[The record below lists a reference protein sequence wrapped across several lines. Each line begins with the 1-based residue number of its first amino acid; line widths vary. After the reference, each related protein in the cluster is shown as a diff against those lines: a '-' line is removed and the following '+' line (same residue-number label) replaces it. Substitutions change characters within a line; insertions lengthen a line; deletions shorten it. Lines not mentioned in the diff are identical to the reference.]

1 LGVTGICVV
10 DSMIGMVPRNW
21 IIEFYGDENTV
32 NPVLHY
38 VTAYRSRFG
47 RVLVLLN
54 KDFGGLDPYTVTR
67 LARILG
73 GDSLRIDVGRGFRFS
88 DTIEMLGEAGG
99 MEGYDS
105 VMLVYPYYHMPRG
118 LKGYSLA
125 TRVTGLARE
134 LAVNG
139 HRVFLFNTVS
149 RMGGWMPEG
158 GHYHHHSV
166 HVIVRVD
173 RLRNGRIG
181 VRLVKHPSRPSGGLA
196 SFKLEGVI
204 GGVAAQR
211 PLTAW
216 L

>member
-1 LGVTGICVV
+1 MRLTGIYIL
-10 DSMIGMVPRNW
+10 DNLIGSIPKYW
-21 IIEFYGDENTV
+21 ITEFYGDKGV
-32 NPVLHY
+32 IDSLLHY

-67 LARILG
+67 LARVLG

-88 DTIEMLGEAGG
+88 DTIEILGEAGG
-99 MEGYDS
+99 MEGYES

-134 LAVNG
+134 LAVSG
-139 HRVFLFNTVS
+139 HLVFLFNTVS

-204 GGVAAQR
+204 GGVVAQR